1 MLNWALSIG
10 PATRDVVRWQLESR
24 PHPEQGYRSC
34 LGLLSLS
41 RSYDKTRLN
50 AACLRALKVGSP
62 TTNSVKSILQQGLD
76 QIPEAPQKAAPLP
89 AHDNIRGPRY
99 YH

>member
-1 MLNWALSIG
+1 M
-10 PATRDVVRWQLESR
+10 RWQLESK

-41 RSYDKTRLN
+41 RSYGKDRLN
-50 AACLRALKVGSP
+50 TACLRAFKVGSP

-76 QIPEAPQKAAPLP
+76 QVTETPQKAAPLP